1 MCVYSVASTDKS
13 DSNQYPEVLNE
24 AMVCLMLEDPLSC
37 SLLFSVSSSV
47 TLQIGGPAVS
57 QRYTV
62 PAELFTSCGEE
73 ERSEADHIKPN

>member
-13 DSNQYPEVLNE
+13 DSYQYPEVLNE

-47 TLQIGGPAVS
+47 TLQIVALLSASGTPFPLNYSHLVGK
-57 QRYTV
+57 
-62 PAELFTSCGEE
+62 
-73 ERSEADHIKPN
+73 RSGARQTT